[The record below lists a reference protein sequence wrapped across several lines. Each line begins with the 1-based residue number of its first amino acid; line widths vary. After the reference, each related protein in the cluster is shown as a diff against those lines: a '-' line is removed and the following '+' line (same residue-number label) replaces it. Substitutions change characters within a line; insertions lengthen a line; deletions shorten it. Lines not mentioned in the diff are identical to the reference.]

1 MTENASVSVSVLEA
15 LQGVA
20 LVLPAEQERL
30 LKAQEEVRLLLLEAE
45 SLSHQRTVVEVVSRP
60 IVSKVRQMQKTLQE
74 EVYGLQRR
82 ARGTA
87 PSSSSS
93 STPAAVTRREPE
105 VRVVSADKPIFISA
119 YAPPRPARVPSSSVG
134 GGGGGVTAR
143 AVGASVVLP
152 SRQAGVPR
160 EVAALKTRPR
170 PMAPPPAAT
179 HSRKKKKTP
188 PPPPTH
194 RYPVPA
200 GEAGSRQWF
209 VQTESELRRLR
220 GQVLRTSQRLEKQ
233 RYHSLEA
240 VQAMARGWQEERRW
254 KDGALLQTIDQVVQ
268 QVVEEVGH
276 LVDEH
281 DVLALVAELLP
292 NLLAYP
298 PPPPPAAT
306 ALDYYPLEPFDL
318 LREQLPLP
326 ATQSCTTQTESEEV
340 RGTTEEVQNT
350 SEGVQVS
357 LEEHP
362 LPSLI
367 ASTSEELAPPPPAP
381 PAPAPGSVLEGRL
394 VDLLQ
399 GQQVLLLSLVHKAL
413 TPPPPPPAPLP
424 VEEVEE
430 EEVLQVDCGLQTD
443 DLPSLEVQE
452 VAVNTTDP
460 FPPEEKEEEEEQ
472 QEEEE
477 DGYRYHTN
485 MGSYLLGGKLPV
497 TVLRERQGLPPAAPP
512 GGGTP
517 PGLRRRASANWL
529 HYVNY
534 LEEVK
539 APPPPAPAPPA
550 PAPSSEGLELRFL
563 DVVDRVL
570 EMVRPA
576 PPTHYLTAEEVQ
588 KAVQTG
594 TREAVEQA
602 LAYLHPP
609 PATATATTAPA
620 TTSTAP
626 QPPRHK
632 LPAGPGVQG
641 VVEVEE
647 VRRATAHSERQRCY
661 LALSEERRDSSTLSD
676 SRDSSFLYS
685 PTRYLPSSS
694 CSSSSSSLSHPSSS
708 SCSSSFVGASPAKS
722 SSVEGVSRRVS
733 EESEGLLAFPS
744 CPPPL
749 HSALLGLRA
758 TEAVAGEAWGQRQ
771 EEEEERSVATSYSS
785 VASGSTKSS
794 FSSRRGWKERSA
806 ALRRL
811 NAKTLPSSSCS
822 SSSVTTSISTSASSS
837 SSSASQGRDSVV
849 SNGSGSGSGSSRRRR
864 HRYAQAEDEEE
875 DEGSLYS
882 FSLSGGS
889 APSLQEEEEQQQEE
903 EVSVSSTG
911 SSVQRLQSLRLPL
924 LALRKG

>member
-399 GQQVLLLSLVHKAL
+399 GQQVLLLSL
-413 TPPPPPPAPLP
+413 
-424 VEEVEE
+424 
-430 EEVLQVDCGLQTD
+430 TD

-785 VASGSTKSS
+785 VAS
-794 FSSRRGWKERSA
+794 
-806 ALRRL
+806 
-811 NAKTLPSSSCS
+811 
-822 SSSVTTSISTSASSS
+822 
-837 SSSASQGRDSVV
+837 
-849 SNGSGSGSGSSRRRR
+849 
-864 HRYAQAEDEEE
+864 EDEEE